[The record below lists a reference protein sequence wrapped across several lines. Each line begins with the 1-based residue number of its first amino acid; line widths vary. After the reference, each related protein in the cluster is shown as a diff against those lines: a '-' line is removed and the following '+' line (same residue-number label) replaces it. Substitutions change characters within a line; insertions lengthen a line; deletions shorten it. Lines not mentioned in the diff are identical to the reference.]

1 MTQPARYPPELR
13 ELEQES
19 RELRRANE
27 ILKSRIGFLGAGA
40 RSARASAMRFITEH
54 KGRWGVEP
62 ICRVLQV
69 APSSYY
75 AASHRPPS
83 ARQQQDEALQAVI
96 RRVWNEHGQVYGA
109 DRVWA
114 QLKLEGIPAARCTVE
129 RLMRKLGLQGRGS
142 RQN

>member
-1 MTQPARYPPELR
+1 
-13 ELEQES
+13 
-19 RELRRANE
+19 
-27 ILKSRIGFLGAGA
+27 
-40 RSARASAMRFITEH
+40 MRFITDH

-75 AASHRPPS
+75 ATSHRPPS
-83 ARQQQDEALQAVI
+83 ARQQRDEALQAVI

-114 QLKLEGIPAARCTVE
+114 QLKLEGIPVARRTVE